1 MQSAAARGLIVRIAR
16 LRPDRLTAL
25 LAALAVLGAVLV
37 LTRQVNYGV
46 AIGTDS
52 LAYLAAAEDIAA
64 GDSPALPNSPPFYSM
79 VLALAAL
86 LGFDLMSAGAWINAA
101 AFGATVFFCAA
112 WLRRKTQSAFAAIWA
127 SVALIAAPP
136 LIHVTPW
143 ILPEPLFILLATSTL
158 LALDAFIETRRRRL
172 LALAAVLAALAFLTR
187 YPGAA
192 LIGTGVVLLLLQR
205 NTPLLQRAK
214 ESAVYAAVAGAPIC
228 AWLLRNVLHYGFLTG
243 HSQHQPLYSLSQ
255 NIEAAAA
262 EFWKMLFAWSDLSLV
277 AGRRI
282 HAYADDAVV
291 PAFIGAALL
300 AVLVGVAAAAR
311 LQAKPPQEPGHSRGV
326 ESAMRMALFAGA
338 YITTTIIGVTTS
350 SWSEG
355 FGLRHFAPA
364 YPAII
369 LVVALATNACFRAA
383 PRKRTVPALKISTL
397 AALGAAALSLWLLPQ
412 ISLYAEQY
420 QLHLNSPLGHDA
432 RTWGASPIIMDI
444 RAKALDGRAVVGTNS
459 LDVAPHVTG
468 VARDGLALLPCRTPS
483 SVSAWIS
490 RADEQGEEAYIVWFD
505 GFTNATGC
513 VIAPSVIRSVADM
526 DAVARLPNGNV
537 FRVSPAAGDP
547 LDAYRSAYAEAA
559 SGEPVIAS
567 VFDVH
572 LNDGELAYLK
582 EDCRPADAQAR
593 FFLHIFPGDESD
605 LSYARRRHG
614 FDNLDFAFD
623 IHGARFDGK
632 CLTTAILPN
641 YPVARIRTGQFIR
654 GEGRLWE
661 KEFRPGE

>member
-1 MQSAAARGLIVRIAR
+1 
-16 LRPDRLTAL
+16 
-25 LAALAVLGAVLV
+25 
-37 LTRQVNYGV
+37 
-46 AIGTDS
+46 
-52 LAYLAAAEDIAA
+52 
-64 GDSPALPNSPPFYSM
+64 
-79 VLALAAL
+79 
-86 LGFDLMSAGAWINAA
+86 
-101 AFGATVFFCAA
+101 
-112 WLRRKTQSAFAAIWA
+112 
-127 SVALIAAPP
+127 
-136 LIHVTPW
+136 
-143 ILPEPLFILLATSTL
+143 
-158 LALDAFIETRRRRL
+158 
-172 LALAAVLAALAFLTR
+172 
-187 YPGAA
+187 
-192 LIGTGVVLLLLQR
+192 
-205 NTPLLQRAK
+205 
-214 ESAVYAAVAGAPIC
+214 
-228 AWLLRNVLHYGFLTG
+228 
-243 HSQHQPLYSLSQ
+243 
-255 NIEAAAA
+255 
-262 EFWKMLFAWSDLSLV
+262 MLFAWSDLSLV

-300 AVLVGVAAAAR
+300 AALVGVAAAAR
-311 LQAKPPQEPGHSRGV
+311 LQAKPPQEPGHSRVV

-383 PRKRTVPALKISTL
+383 PRKRAVPALKISTL

-432 RTWGASPIIMDI
+432 RTWDASPIIMDI

-632 CLTTAILPN
+632 CLTTATLPN

>member
-1 MQSAAARGLIVRIAR
+1 MHSAFARTFANGVAR

-25 LAALAVLGAVLV
+25 LAALAVLGAALV

-64 GDSPALPNSPPFYSM
+64 GDSPPLSNSPPFYSA

-86 LGFDLMSAGAWINAA
+86 IGFDPAGAGAWINAA
-101 AFGATVFFCAA
+101 AFGATIFLCAA
-112 WLRRKTQSAFAAIWA
+112 WLRRKTQSAFAVVWA

-158 LALDAFIETRRRRL
+158 FSLDAFIETRRRRL

-192 LIGTGVVLLLLQR
+192 LIGAGVVLLLLQR
-205 NTPLLQRAK
+205 NAPLLQRAK
-214 ESAVYAAVAGAPIC
+214 EAAVYAAVAGAPTC
-228 AWLLRNVLHYGFLTG
+228 AWLLRNILQHGFLTS
-243 HSQHQPLYSLSQ
+243 HSRYQPLYSLSQ
-255 NIEAAAA
+255 NTEAAAA
-262 EFWKMLFAWSDLSLV
+262 EFWKMLFAWSDLSLA

-282 HAYADDAVV
+282 YAYADGAVV

-300 AVLVGVAAAAR
+300 AALAGAAAAAR
-311 LQAKPPQEPGHSRGV
+311 LQAKPPQEPGHSRII
-326 ESAMRMALFAGA
+326 ESAMRMALFAVA
-338 YITTTIIGVTTS
+338 YLMATIIGVTTS

-369 LVVALATNACFRAA
+369 LVIALAANACFRAA
-383 PRKRTVPALKISTL
+383 PRKRAVPALKASPL

-412 ISLYAEQY
+412 IGLYAEQY
-420 QLHLNSPLGHDA
+420 RLHLNSSLGHDA
-432 RTWGASPIIMDI
+432 RTWGASPTIMDI
-444 RAKALDGRAVVGTNS
+444 SAKALDERAVVGTNS
-459 LDVAPHVTG
+459 IDVAPHVTG
-468 VARDGLALLPCRTPS
+468 IARDGLALLPCMTPS
-483 SVSAWIS
+483 GVSAWVS
-490 RADEQGEEAYIVWFD
+490 RAGEQGKEAYIVWFD
-505 GFTNATGC
+505 GFANAAGC

-526 DAVARLPNGNV
+526 DAVARLPDGNV

-547 LDAYRSAYAEAA
+547 LDAYRSAYAKAA
-559 SGEPVIAS
+559 SGDPVVAS

-572 LNDGELAYLK
+572 LNDGELTYLK
-582 EDCRPADAQAR
+582 EDCRPADAQAW
-593 FFLHIFPGDESD
+593 FFLHVFAVDESD
-605 LSYARRRHG
+605 LPYARRRHG

-632 CLTTAILPN
+632 CLTTAVLPN
-641 YPVARIRTGQFIR
+641 YPVARIRTGQFVR
-654 GEGRLWE
+654 GEGKLWE
-661 KEFRPGE
+661 EEFRPGE

>member
-1 MQSAAARGLIVRIAR
+1 MHSAFARTLANGVAR

-25 LAALAVLGAVLV
+25 LAALAVLGAALV

-64 GDSPALPNSPPFYSM
+64 GDSPPLSNSPPFYSA
-79 VLALAAL
+79 VLAIAAL
-86 LGFDLMSAGAWINAA
+86 IGFDPAGAGAWINAA
-101 AFGATVFFCAA
+101 AFGATVFLCAA

-127 SVALIAAPP
+127 SVALIVAPP

-158 LALDAFIETRRRRL
+158 LALDASIETRRRRL
-172 LALAAVLAALAFLTR
+172 LALAAVLASLAFLTR

-192 LIGTGVVLLLLQR
+192 LIGTGVVLLLLQK
-205 NTPLLQRAK
+205 NAPLIQRAK
-214 ESAVYAAVAGAPIC
+214 EAAVYAAVAGAPTC
-228 AWLLRNVLHYGFLTG
+228 AWLARNVLHHGFLTS
-243 HSQHQPLYSLSQ
+243 HSRYQPLYSLSQ

-262 EFWKMLFAWSDLSLV
+262 EFWEMLFAWSDLSLV

-282 HAYADDAVV
+282 YAYADGAVV
-291 PAFIGAALL
+291 PAFVGAALL
-300 AVLVGVAAAAR
+300 AALVGVAAAAR
-311 LQAKPPQEPGHSRGV
+311 LQAKPPQEPGPSRIV
-326 ESAMRMALFAGA
+326 ESAMRMALFAVA
-338 YITTTIIGVTTS
+338 YLTATIIGVTTS

-355 FGLRHFAPA
+355 FGPRHFAPA

-369 LVVALATNACFRAA
+369 LVIALAANACFRIA
-383 PRKRTVPALKISTL
+383 PRKPSVLALKASPL

-412 ISLYAEQY
+412 IGLYAEQY
-420 QLHLNSPLGHDA
+420 RLHLNSSLGHDA
-432 RTWGASPIIMDI
+432 RTWGSSPIIMDV

-459 LDVAPHVTG
+459 LDVAPYVTG
-468 VARDGLALLPCRTPS
+468 VARDGLALLPCMTPS
-483 SVSAWIS
+483 GVSAWVS
-490 RADEQGEEAYIVWFD
+490 RAGEQGKEAYIVWFD
-505 GFTNATGC
+505 GFANAAGC

-526 DAVARLPNGNV
+526 DAVARLPGGNV

-567 VFDVH
+567 VFDVRLH
-572 LNDGELAYLK
+572 DGELTYLK

-605 LSYARRRHG
+605 LPYARRRHG

-641 YPVARIRTGQFIR
+641 YPVARIRTGQFVR

-661 KEFRPGE
+661 EEFRPGE